1 MCSRSLFRYIF
12 SPKLKGYRAVRS
24 LSEFCLQSFFL
35 LLLKPERKL
44 KSDKTESRNFDF
56 ETKVRDKMP
65 TERETYYLL
74 LSRSIYLAGADES
87 LRFRAPDKRARV
99 IRSRCER
106 GNAPPERVLCRKG
119 GGSWG
124 PRCKWMFSS
133 RLLTWFTPISDA
145 LMERYLR

>member
-56 ETKVRDKMP
+56 ETKVWDKMP

-74 LSRSIYLAGADES
+74 LSRSIYRPEQTNLGD
-87 LRFRAPDKRARV
+87 FRR
-99 IRSRCER
+99 
-106 GNAPPERVLCRKG
+106 
-119 GGSWG
+119 
-124 PRCKWMFSS
+124 
-133 RLLTWFTPISDA
+133 PISA
-145 LMERYLR
+145 LELFVRVASAGMHRRNGFVQKKGAVLEARAVSECFPRVFSHDSHQSATL